1 MTPMHTGG
9 SLSRLFKEL
18 QRRSVFK
25 VGVTYLASAWLLLQ
39 LIGEIGP
46 ILEFP
51 EWFPRVALLVVALG
65 FVVAVVLAWI
75 FELTD
80 QGLRTTTEMDRDVTL
95 RPAFGRTLNVL
106 LVASLTLA
114 LGYFIWESRFQKAT
128 PTTSRVDSIAVLPF
142 KDLSPAG
149 DQVYFAEGMA
159 EEILNVLSRL
169 PDLKVAGRT
178 SAFAAGRADR
188 DLQSIAAELGVS
200 HMLLGSVRT
209 SGSQLRITA
218 QLVKADDGFQVWSH
232 TFDRELTD
240 VFAVQD
246 DIAALV
252 SQAVRGEDGTASE
265 LPQRTR
271 TASMAAY
278 DQYLLGR
285 YHLAFRTGDALER
298 ATSHLRAAIEQD
310 PGYAPAWSAL
320 AMALVVSPYYSRV
333 DNPQALAQEV
343 RDAARKAIDLDV
355 NNGEAHAVLGTAL
368 VIFERDWLSAAEM
381 LQRAVALQPNDA
393 TIANLYGD
401 YLYVIGDFESALRY
415 ETLAAE
421 LDPLLAANQ
430 HELALVLNFLGRLEE
445 AVERE
450 RLAVRLSPE
459 FGNAWSA
466 LARMLL
472 ESGLDAETSS
482 LLEQHRDA
490 LGQRAALRLEARLL
504 INQGDPDGARELIES
519 SLSGDLSQEG
529 SLTHEAFLFALL
541 GDDERAAELVTLSYE
556 RRDPILVSPLYFFLP
571 EDWPGMPQLQA
582 ALLRGELVALFDLR
596 RHHIAAGSGRAA
608 QAMAPKIAPV
618 ATGAE
623 TPSMGNAVDSPARS
637 NKGP

>member
-1 MTPMHTGG
+1 MQTGG
-9 SLSRLFKEL
+9 SFSRFFKEL
-18 QRRSVFK
+18 QRRNVSK
-25 VGVTYLASAWLLLQ
+25 VAVTYLASAWLLLQ

-46 ILEFP
+46 ILQLP
-51 EWFPRVALLVVALG
+51 DWLPRVALLVVAIG
-65 FVVAVVLAWI
+65 FIVAVVLAWI

-80 QGLRTTTEMDRDVTL
+80 QGLRTTSEMDHDATL
-95 RPAFGRTLNVL
+95 RPAFGRTLNVV

-114 LGYFIWESRFQKAT
+114 LAYFIWESRFKDAT
-128 PTTSRVDSIAVLPF
+128 SMATSRVDAIAVLPF

-169 PDLKVAGRT
+169 PDLKVAGRN
-178 SAFAAGRADR
+178 SAFAAGRGDR
-188 DLQSIAAELGVS
+188 DLKSIAAELGVS
-200 HMLLGSVRT
+200 HILVGSVRT

-218 QLVKADDGFQVWSH
+218 QLVKADDGFQVWSR

-246 DIAALV
+246 DIASLV
-252 SQAVRGEDGTASE
+252 SQAVRGEGGIASE

-285 YHLAFRTGDALER
+285 YYLAFRTGEALER
-298 ATSHLRAAIEQD
+298 AIAHLRAAIEQD

-320 AMALVVSPYYSRV
+320 AMALVISPYYTRV
-333 DNPQALAQEV
+333 DDPQALSREV
-343 RDAARKAIDLDV
+343 RDAAQRAIDLDAG
-355 NNGEAHAVLGTAL
+355 NGEAHVVLGTAL
-368 VIFERDWLSAAEM
+368 VIFERDWSQAAEM

-415 ETLAAE
+415 EALAAE
-421 LDPLLAANQ
+421 MDPLLASNQ
-430 HELALVLNFLGRLEE
+430 HEMALVLNFLGRFDE

-450 RLAVRLSPE
+450 RVAVRLSPE

-472 ESGLDAETSS
+472 ESGLDTEVSQ
-482 LLEQHRDA
+482 LLEQHRDV
-490 LGQRAALRLEARLL
+490 LSHRAALRLEARLL
-504 INQGDPDGARELIES
+504 INRGDPDGARELIES
-519 SLSGDLSQEG
+519 SLSGDIPQEG

-541 GDDERAAELVTLSYE
+541 GDDARAAELVSLSYE
-556 RRDPILVSPLYFFLP
+556 GRDPILVSPLYFFLP

-582 ALLRGELVALFDLR
+582 SLVRGELVALFDLR
-596 RHHIAAGSGRAA
+596 RQHIAAGRGRAA
-608 QAMAPKIAPV
+608 SAMTRLVQPV
-618 ATGAE
+618 AST
-623 TPSMGNAVDSPARS
+623 R
-637 NKGP
+637 KGLLF